1 MLGSSVELLS
11 QGGFV
16 VSVLGAMSVVAL
28 AVILLKSFQF
38 MVNRWSGDAQIE
50 EFIQALQ
57 SGDRSK
63 ALKSLEAHKDDRAAL
78 LSQTLT
84 LADAQSVDLSVV
96 KVESIRLARAAI
108 DKLSGFLRVL
118 EVIATT
124 APLLGLF
131 GTVLGMIEAFQA
143 LEAAG
148 SQVNPSILSGA
159 IWQALLTTAVGL
171 AVAIPVSMVHSWF
184 ERRVELRAA
193 TLQNDIDRT
202 FLILS
207 ATPLMQ
213 PAHRAKAA

>member
-148 SQVNPSILSGA
+148 SQVNPSILSGG